1 MCLHRLTN
9 LPKLRECLAMSQVFI
24 VIFSHGVCLLE
35 EPAIYKFLLFKKA
48 TETMTGCELSFS

>member
-1 MCLHRLTN
+1 
-9 LPKLRECLAMSQVFI
+9 MSQVFI